1 MVSVSY
7 VLKQVKIEIDILQRV
22 FYRELRNYN
31 YWRRLHGRLYERMRH
46 YDWFIRELWI

>member
-31 YWRRLHGRLYERMRH
+31 Y
-46 YDWFIRELWI
+46 